1 MASDS
6 AHHQVLSNMLPHQ
19 VFREQSLQ
27 SKRNLKI
34 YKNKT
39 ILKISLLF
47 MICRPPRWW
56 TAFNLEWIV
65 CKRCEWGKLQLR
77 DQGHLKAS
85 QVFHSSDKCRTSLSK
100 SFTSV
105 NNKFVTSKTN
115 STFWLAWPAVSH
127 VSDHQA
133 PELVAVSVAT
143 STRIMMARAS
153 AIINQLC
160 NGNDNAMR
168 HGQGQRHCKCS
179 QECNGRQ
186 SWNAGHQLNLG
197 ASCKR
202 DVGDRRPTLGRWH
215 TWSWDLLFYQALGT
229 EQRDTIPGILW
240 MHQKRTINICKNL

>member
-1 MASDS
+1 
-6 AHHQVLSNMLPHQ
+6 
-19 VFREQSLQ
+19 
-27 SKRNLKI
+27 
-34 YKNKT
+34 
-39 ILKISLLF
+39 

-56 TAFNLEWIV
+56 AAFNLKRTV
-65 CKRCEWGKLQLR
+65 CKRGEWGKASLR
-77 DQGHLKAS
+77 DQDHLKAS
-85 QVFHSSDKCRTSLSK
+85 QFIHSSDKCRTSLPK
-100 SFTSV
+100 SLTSV
-105 NNKFVTSKTN
+105 NNKLVTSRTN

-160 NGNDNAMR
+160 NGNDNAMG
-168 HGQGQRHCKCS
+168 HEQGQRHCKCS

-202 DVGDRRPTLGRWH
+202 DVGDSRPTLGRRR

-240 MHQKRTINICKNL
+240 MHQKRTINIYIYVRIRAILTWGR